1 MDTKTVIK
9 RLNIYYYG
17 VFFLLVVLATVT
29 YLLITHDIL
38 PVIDPLSRWGKV
50 IQYAVIFDV
59 LTTVP
64 LGLWWHKRQCK
75 QIAKIEDEQ
84 TQFTAYYRCAAIRIC
99 LVSNTMLL
107 AIPAFYILGAYK
119 SMMWVAAISAIG
131 WYFTKP
137 TEKKLYFE
145 LHPDEEQY

>member
-1 MDTKTVIK
+1 MDTKKVIK

-17 VFFLLVVLATVT
+17 VFFLLIVLATVT
-29 YLLITHDIL
+29 YLLITREIL
-38 PVIDPLSRWGKV
+38 PVVDPLSRWGKV

-84 TQFTAYYRCAAIRIC
+84 TQLTAYYRSAAIRIC

-107 AIPAFYILGAYK
+107 AIPAFYILGAYM

>member
-17 VFFLLVVLATVT
+17 VFFLLIVLATVT
-29 YLLITHDIL
+29 YLLITREIL
-38 PVIDPLSRWGKV
+38 PVVDPLSRWGKV

-64 LGLWWHKRQCK
+64 LGLWWHKRRCK

-84 TQFTAYYRCAAIRIC
+84 TQLSAYYRSAAIRIC

-107 AIPAFYILGAYK
+107 AIPAFYILGAYM

>member
-1 MDTKTVIK
+1 MDKKTVIK
-9 RLNIYYYG
+9 RLNIIYYG
-17 VFFLLVVLATVT
+17 VFFLLVVLATAA
-29 YLLITHDIL
+29 YLLITKEIL
-38 PVIDPLSRWGKV
+38 PVIDPLSMCGRV

-75 QIAKIEDEQ
+75 QIAKIEDEKARL
-84 TQFTAYYRCAAIRIC
+84 TAYYRCAAIRIC

-107 AIPAFYILGAYK
+107 AIPAFYFLGAYM

-137 TEKKLYFE
+137 TEKKMYFE
-145 LHPDEEQY
+145 LNPDIEQY

>member
-9 RLNIYYYG
+9 RLNIFYYG
-17 VFFLLVVLATVT
+17 IFLLLVVLATVT
-29 YLLITHDIL
+29 YLLITREIL

-50 IQYAVIFDV
+50 IQSAVIFDV

-75 QIAKIEDEQ
+75 QIAKIEDEKARL
-84 TQFTAYYRCAAIRIC
+84 TAYYRCAAIRIC

-107 AIPAFYILGAYK
+107 AIPAFYFLGAYM

-137 TEKKLYFE
+137 TEKKMYFE
-145 LHPDEEQY
+145 LNPDIEQY

>member
-9 RLNIYYYG
+9 RLNIIYYG

-29 YLLITHDIL
+29 YLLITREIL
-38 PVIDPLSRWGKV
+38 PVIDPLSQWGKV
-50 IQYAVIFDV
+50 IQCAVIFDV
-59 LTTVP
+59 LMTVP
-64 LGLWWHKRQCK
+64 GGLWWHKRRCK
-75 QIAKIEDEQ
+75 QIAAIEDEQ
-84 TQFTAYYRCAAIRIC
+84 VQLAAYYKCAAIRIC

-107 AIPAFYILGAYK
+107 AIPAFYFLGAYM

-137 TEKKLYFE
+137 TEKKMYFE
-145 LHPDEEQY
+145 LNPDIEQY

>member
-1 MDTKTVIK
+1 MDKKTVIK

-29 YLLITHDIL
+29 YLLITREIL

-50 IQYAVIFDV
+50 IQSAVIFDV

-75 QIAKIEDEQ
+75 QIAKIEDEKARL
-84 TQFTAYYRCAAIRIC
+84 TAYYRCAAIRIC
-99 LVSNTMLL
+99 LVSNTMLF
-107 AIPAFYILGAYK
+107 AVPAFYILGAYM
-119 SMMWVAAISAIG
+119 SMIWVAAISAIG

-137 TEKKLYFE
+137 TEKKMYFE
-145 LHPDEEQY
+145 LNPDIEQY